1 MSYVPDSKTYN
12 KLVRRIPRQAVS
24 RLSHDISLAHFHR
37 TAYRTCR
44 LHRRKA
50 HRGEKNGTAFDTS
63 WIWKSVLIQVVL
75 VFFRFL
81 FDYFRARLQ
90 EPISYQL
97 TARDRLAIGDALKR
111 VSLGYFGE
119 VSTGSI
125 LNSVTTGLSTLENM
139 GIRMIDNFV
148 GGYLNFLVIFIGL
161 AICSPVTA
169 LIALVAAALSF
180 CFMLIISH
188 YSRVNAPTEAQAN
201 RDMTGAVI
209 EYARGL
215 AVVKSFGKSEASIGS
230 VTKAVRD
237 SKRIHL
243 KIEWGYLPANAGH
256 LLALKCGSVCLAM
269 AAALQCLRGDMDF
282 SVMLM
287 FVFFSF
293 SIFASLEPISDSAH
307 TLGVINDAM
316 DQLDALKSESFIDA
330 DGRDIS
336 LDHYNIE
343 FKNVDF
349 GYDSRTVL
357 KNVSFKIPEKTSTAI
372 VGPSGSGKTTI
383 CSLLARFYDPQAGS
397 ITVGGHDL
405 REFTCDSLLSNISMV
420 FQNVY
425 LFNDTIRANICFG
438 KPDAT
443 EDEMIAATK
452 KARCH
457 DFIMQLPSGYDTVVG
472 EGGGTLSGGEKQRIS
487 IARAIMKNAPIIILD
502 EATASIDPENEH
514 LIQHAIS
521 ELTRGKTVITIAHR
535 LATVKNADCIL
546 VVDDSRIAEAGTH
559 DELIRQTGIYRRFTE
574 IREQAEGWH
583 IVP

>member
-1 MSYVPDSKTYN
+1 MFRTVKRIIDWCGEFKG
-12 KLVRRIPRQAVS
+12 KLYLGFVMTFF
-24 RLSHDISLAHFHR
+24 SHIFAALPLGLA
-37 TAYRTCR
+37 AYTVGT
-44 LHRRKA
+44 LIEA
-50 HRGEKNGTAFDTS
+50 QKNGTAFDTS
-63 WIWKSVLIQVVL
+63 WIWKSIIIQIVL

-97 TARDRLAIGDALKR
+97 TARDRLAVGDALKR
-111 VSLGYFGE
+111 VSLGYFGQ
-119 VSTGSI
+119 VSTGNILSSI
-125 LNSVTTGLSTLENM
+125 TTGLSTLENM

-148 GGYLNFLVIFIGL
+148 GGYLNFLLIFIGL

-169 LIALVAAALSF
+169 LIALAAAGLSL

-188 YSRVNAPTEAQAN
+188 YSRVNSPVEAQAN

-215 AVVKSFGKSEASIGS
+215 AVVKSFGKAGASMES
-230 VTKAVRD
+230 VKKAVRD
-237 SKRIHL
+237 SKKIHL
-243 KIEWGYLPANAGH
+243 KVEWGYLPANAAH
-256 LLALKCGSVCLAM
+256 LLALKCGSVGLAM
-269 AAALQCLRGDMDF
+269 ASAIQCLRGSM
-282 SVMLM
+282 SLPMMLM

-307 TLGVINDAM
+307 TLGVIDDAM
-316 DQLDALKSESFIDA
+316 DQLDALKGENFIDA
-330 DGRDIS
+330 DGKDIKPEHF
-336 LDHYNIE
+336 DIE

-357 KNVSFKIPEKTSTAI
+357 KDVSFRIPEKTSTAI
-372 VGPSGSGKTTI
+372 VGPSGSGKTTV
-383 CSLLARFYDPQAGS
+383 CSLIARFYDPQSGS
-397 ITVGGHDL
+397 ITLGGHDL

-425 LFNDTIRANICFG
+425 LFHDTIRANICFG

-443 EDEMIAATK
+443 EEEMLAAAK

-457 DFIMQLPSGYDTVVG
+457 DFIMALPDGYDTVVG

-487 IARAIMKNAPIIILD
+487 IARAILKNAPVIILD

-514 LIQHAIS
+514 LIQQAIS
-521 ELTRGKTVITIAHR
+521 ELTKGKTIITIAHR
-535 LATVKNADCIL
+535 LATVRNADRIL
-546 VVDDSRIAEAGTH
+546 VVDDGRIAESGTH
-559 DELIRQTGIYRRFTE
+559 DELIRQNGLYRRFTE
-574 IREQAEGWH
+574 IREQAEGWN
-583 IVP
+583 IVSE